1 MANILD
7 YLDWRGDL
15 TLAQDPFNE
24 VDNLILAELSF
35 VDFGGIVPGPG
46 GGRAVPLWKAAEA
59 YFAKTEGRP
68 IDMGVLVPN
77 QIPELLRRA
86 LGEDETG
93 CVRVVHRLDR
103 PVGGVMVYARSRM
116 ADSILSRQV
125 QAHTFEKDYLAVLE
139 GIPDAPEGVLADLL
153 TRDAAK
159 KQTFVTHTPGPD
171 ARPARLSYRVLGVKD
186 GRALVRIRLETGRT
200 HQIRAQFSSRGL
212 PLCGDRKYGA
222 QADSPLGLW
231 SYQIAFF
238 HPQTNERLVF
248 AHDPP
253 QAEPWLAFFDTLKEK

>member
-1 MANILD
+1 MIEILQETKTSVVCVKPVGIAAQGTD
-7 YLDWRGDL
+7 PQALPQL
-15 TLAQDPFNE
+15 LAAQLGCE
-24 VDNLILAELSF
+24 VY
-35 VDFGGIVPGPG
+35 P
-46 GGRAVPLWKAAEA
+46 
-59 YFAKTEGRP
+59 
-68 IDMGVLVPN
+68 
-77 QIPELLRRA
+77 
-86 LGEDETG
+86 
-93 CVRVVHRLDR
+93 VHRLDQT
-103 PVGGVMVYARSRM
+103 VGGVMVFARSRM
-116 ADSILSRQV
+116 ADSLLSRQV

-171 ARPARLSYRVLGVKD
+171 ARSARLSYRVLGVKD

-200 HQIRAQFSSRGL
+200 HQIRAQFSSRSL

-222 QADSPLGLW
+222 QSDGPLGLW